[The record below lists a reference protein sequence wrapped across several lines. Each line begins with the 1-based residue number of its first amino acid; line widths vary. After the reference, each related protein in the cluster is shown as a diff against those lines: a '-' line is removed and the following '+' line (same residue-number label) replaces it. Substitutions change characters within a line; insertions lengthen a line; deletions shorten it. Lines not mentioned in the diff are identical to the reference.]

1 MEKWKKI
8 QLIIGVFAAVGGL
21 LIPVVIFIVSQQ
33 IARNQEEFNLQQK
46 KSERVATLLRSLSS
60 ENERERKLAL
70 SYTDYLVQN
79 DMFPEELFDV
89 FLEIARTG
97 TAEEAGEAEKII
109 TDYKASIMQMEEPRQ
124 EQLKMINQKIEEIP
138 PRIFIHIN
146 REDQRGTAMRIMKAL
161 KGKEID
167 TPGIELL
174 DYEQQGSEIRFFRPE
189 DEEFAHILADI
200 IREQGVEC
208 RVVPVKRMKN
218 VRARQFE
225 LWMSNGF

>member
-33 IARNQEEFNLQQK
+33 IAKNQEDFNLQQK

-79 DMFPEELFDV
+79 NMFPEELFDV
-89 FLEIARTG
+89 FVEIAKTG

-109 TDYKASIMQMEEPRQ
+109 TSYQQSMSQQVQAEP
-124 EQLKMINQKIEEIP
+124 EQLKMINQKIEDIA
-138 PRIFIHIN
+138 PRVFIHIN
-146 REDQRGTAMRIMKAL
+146 NYQQERMAKRITNALNEDG
-161 KGKEID
+161 ID
-167 TPGIELL
+167 TPGIEFLE
-174 DYEQQGSEIRFFRPE
+174 YEQQGSELRFFRPE
-189 DEEFAHILADI
+189 DEELAHQIAGMIEGQQL
-200 IREQGVEC
+200 EC
-208 RVVPVKRMKN
+208 RIVPVMKMRN
-218 VRARQFE
+218 VRARHFE
-225 LWMSNGF
+225 LWIGD